1 MKVHELAKELE
12 VSAKDLLVQIKKLG
26 IEAKSNF
33 ADLDPKDVA
42 KIKSARKEPAK
53 EAPAAKAGA
62 TAKPR
67 PVVSLV
73 DTTAKEQLAGARK
86 VRKRVVQ
93 AAHEETEETESRE
106 ETSPAPQEAGSGAV
120 GAPKSK
126 IKVISRAERK
136 PATDAPPE
144 AASSQD
150 RNAPD
155 QTVRPARHQIKVISR
170 ATPAESA
177 AAAQAVLPMTEAIR
191 QLIMK
196 QSNAEEIRKQ
206 AVIEGMTTMLED
218 GLKKVLAGSTTIDEV
233 LRATRS

>member
-42 KIKSARKEPAK
+42 KIKPARKEPAK

-155 QTVRPARHQIKVISR
+155 QTVRPARHQIKVISC

-177 AAAQAVLPMTEAIR
+177 AAAPAVVPMTEAE
-191 QLIMK
+191 
-196 QSNAEEIRKQ
+196 AEAYRSRRK
-206 AVIEGMTTMLED
+206 
-218 GLKKVLAGSTTIDEV
+218 
-233 LRATRS
+233 